1 MNASW
6 IKRPVELVA
15 LSAALTLTGCAQW
28 ADQARLA
35 VQAPVAVVPPA
46 PGVTPATASLAP
58 AAWPPVRT
66 ASWVAKDFRFH
77 TGETLPQVTIAYRTL
92 GNPAGEPVMLLHGT
106 TGNGGN
112 WLSAA
117 FAGEMF
123 GPGQPLDASRYFI
136 ILPDS
141 IGTGASSKPSDG
153 LRAKFPRYSYEDM
166 VDAQYRL
173 MTEGLGIKR
182 LRLVLGNSM
191 GGMQAWVWAS
201 RYPKAMDAVVP
212 MASMPTAM
220 SGRNWMTRRLII
232 DSIRNDPEYRG
243 GDYTA
248 QPRSLQFA
256 SVMYGVATNGG
267 NQALYA
273 AAPNRAKADALL
285 DARLKAPF
293 NGDANDHLYQWDA
306 SRDYDP
312 SPGLGRIEA
321 HVLAI
326 NSADDERNPPELGV
340 MEREMAR
347 IRHARLLVVPGSA
360 QTAGHGTTAQAKWW
374 KEDFR
379 GWLQAVPRG
388 TPR

>member
-1 MNASW
+1 
-6 IKRPVELVA
+6 
-15 LSAALTLTGCAQW
+15 
-28 ADQARLA
+28 
-35 VQAPVAVVPPA
+35 
-46 PGVTPATASLAP
+46 
-58 AAWPPVRT
+58 VRT
-66 ASWVAKDFRFH
+66 ATWVARDFRFH

-92 GNPAGEPVMLLHGT
+92 GNPSGEPVMLLHGT

-201 RYPKAMDAVVP
+201 RYPQAMDAVVP

-267 NQALYA
+267 NQALFA

-293 NGDANDHLYQWDA
+293 TGDANDHLYQWDA

-321 HVLAI
+321 HLMAI
-326 NSADDERNPPELGV
+326 NSSDDERNPPELGV

-360 QTAGHGTTAQAKWW
+360 QTAGHGTTAQARWW
-374 KEDFR
+374 KEPFR
-379 GWLQAVPRG
+379 TWLQGVPRG
-388 TPR
+388 TAR